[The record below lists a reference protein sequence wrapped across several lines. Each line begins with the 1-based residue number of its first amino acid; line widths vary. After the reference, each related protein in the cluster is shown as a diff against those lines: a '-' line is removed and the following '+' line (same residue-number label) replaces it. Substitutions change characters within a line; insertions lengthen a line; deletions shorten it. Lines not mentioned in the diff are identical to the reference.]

1 MPGRPGI
8 GGIGGIGAIAA
19 PKPGGGKGGGGA
31 AIFVNL
37 DIILNDHSM
46 NQSYGFLFQEF

>member
-1 MPGRPGI
+1 MG
-8 GGIGGIGAIAA
+8 A

-37 DIILNDHSM
+37 DIILLGHSM
-46 NQSYGFLFQEF
+46 NQSYGFLYQEFLAHQEFVLHFQM